1 MRQDTNYAYAVARI
15 KVMENQL
22 LKSSDIDALIE
33 STPEALISTLAGFGY
48 PPLSNNSADQ
58 NDEKELLSLYTSELS
73 AFFAGAV
80 RSIKKFAPEP
90 EVLNTFLLNAD
101 YSNLKI
107 CIKDYGKF
115 STEAVSGKELKLSPN
130 GTVLPEKI
138 LDAFV
143 RSDFASLG
151 GLMSDAAKAASAEL
165 SKSMNSRNS
174 DIIIDKYCFSAMK
187 QAADSGCISTRRV
200 MNKYL
205 RIYADWKNMLTA
217 LRIRS
222 SGSDTG
228 LMEKAYLQGNLK
240 KDHFNSVINS
250 EIAPFA
256 GTQYSKFID
265 SVLSRSAKASGE
277 QPDIS
282 FYEQLS
288 SAYIDGQLMKD
299 RNEPYKINAL
309 LSFIAK
315 RRREIFLIR
324 LIIVGK
330 RSGLDSEKIR
340 GLVENSSL
348 PLQFIEGV

>member
-33 STPEALISTLAGFGY
+33 STPEALISALTGFGY
-48 PPLSNNSADQ
+48 PALSNSSGDQ
-58 NDEKELLSLYTSELS
+58 NDENDLLSVYTSELS
-73 AFFAGAV
+73 AFFAETV
-80 RSIKKFAPEP
+80 RSIMKFAPEP
-90 EVLNTFLLNAD
+90 EVLKTFLLNTD
-101 YSNLKI
+101 YSNVKI
-107 CIKDYGKF
+107 CIKEYGKF
-115 STEAVSGKELKLSPN
+115 TAETGTAQDIRLSAN
-130 GTVLPEKI
+130 GTVPVETVLN
-138 LDAFV
+138 AFV
-143 RSDFASLG
+143 KTDFEPLG
-151 GLMSDAAKAASAEL
+151 AILAKAAKDASDEL
-165 SKSMNSRNS
+165 ARSRNARNS

-205 RIYADWKNMLTA
+205 SIYADWKNMLTA
-217 LRIRS
+217 LRIKS
-222 SGSDTG
+222 SGSDAG
-228 LMEKAYLQGNLK
+228 LMDKAYLQGNLK
-240 KDHFNSVINS
+240 KEYFNSVINS

-256 GTQYSKFID
+256 GTQYAKYID
-265 SVLSRSAKASGE
+265 AVLTRSGKVLQE

-309 LSFIAK
+309 LAFIAR
-315 RRREIFLIR
+315 RRREISLIR

-330 RSGLDSEKIR
+330 RSGLDAGKIR
-340 GLVENSSL
+340 ELIEKSAL

>member
-33 STPEALISTLAGFGY
+33 STPEALISALTGFGY
-48 PPLSNNSADQ
+48 PALSNYSGDQ
-58 NDEKELLSLYTSELS
+58 NDENDLLSIYTSELS
-73 AFFAGAV
+73 AFFAETV
-80 RSIKKFAPEP
+80 RSIIKFAPEP
-90 EVLNTFLLNAD
+90 EVLKIFLLNTD
-101 YSNLKI
+101 YSNVKI
-107 CIKDYGKF
+107 CIKEYGKF
-115 STEAVSGKELKLSPN
+115 TAETGTAQDIRLSAN
-130 GTVLPEKI
+130 GTVPVETVLNAFAKTDFEPLGAI
-138 LDAFV
+138 LD
-143 RSDFASLG
+143 R
-151 GLMSDAAKAASAEL
+151 AAKDASDEL
-165 SKSMNSRNS
+165 ARSRNARNS
-174 DIIIDKYCFSAMK
+174 DIIIDKYCFAAMK

-222 SGSDTG
+222 SGSDAG
-228 LMEKAYLQGNLK
+228 LMDKAYLQGNLK
-240 KDHFNSVINS
+240 KEYFNSVINS
-250 EIAPFA
+250 EIAPFD
-256 GTQYSKFID
+256 GTPYAKYID
-265 SVLSRSAKASGE
+265 AVLTRSGKVSQE

-309 LSFIAK
+309 LAFIAR
-315 RRREIFLIR
+315 RRREISLIR

-330 RSGLDSEKIR
+330 RSGLDAGKIR
-340 GLVENSSL
+340 ELVEKSAL